1 MNGEEKLFPAASL
14 IVPGTAC
21 RNVALLRRL
30 GNKEIQQAVVRRQN
44 KLAAFPAAAPEQ
56 FDAIII
62 PEHAV
67 AFPEG
72 SGRPF
77 DCGNTFRDAA

>member
-1 MNGEEKLFPAASL
+1 MNGEEKLYPAAAL
-14 IVPGTAC
+14 IFPGTAC

-30 GNKEIQQAVVRRQN
+30 GNKEIQQTVVRREN
-44 KLAAFPAAAPEQ
+44 ELVTFLAAAQEQ
-56 FDAIII
+56 FDAFII
-62 PEHAV
+62 PKHAV

-77 DCGNTFRDAA
+77 DSGNTFRNVA

>member
-1 MNGEEKLFPAASL
+1 MNGEEKLFPAAVF
-14 IVPGTAC
+14 IFPGTAC

-30 GNKEIQQAVVRRQN
+30 GNKEIQQTVVRCQN
-44 KLAAFPAAAPEQ
+44 ELIAFPAAAQEQ
-56 FDAIII
+56 FDAFII